1 MNIREATSS
10 DTAALVAMGRRM
22 RTETVYAAHLVDNPT
37 QMATMVATLLDS
49 PDGVIFVADAGYD
62 LYGMIGMLVYTHHL
76 DGQRVAGEI
85 FWWTEPS
92 ARGFGLRLLRAAEAW
107 AKARGAVSVQMVAPN
122 YRVGRLYERLGYS
135 RIETSYGKAVA

>member
-1 MNIREATSS
+1 MNIRTATDA
-10 DTAALVAMGRRM
+10 DTSALVTMGRRM
-22 RTETVYAAHLVDNPT
+22 RTETSYAAHLVDNPA
-37 QMATMVATLLDS
+37 QMAAMVATLLDS
-49 PDGVIFVADAGYD
+49 PDGVIFVADAGCD

-92 ARGFGLRLLRAAEAW
+92 ARGFGLRLLREAEAW
-107 AKARGAVSVQMVAPN
+107 AKTRGAVSVQMVAPN
-122 YRVGRLYERLGYS
+122 DRVGRLYERLGYG